1 MAISDPEF
9 QAWLQVGNTQYRN
22 ILVEAT
28 CNSGGSE
35 ITVKLSQRAF
45 NDYIACLRGG
55 LNYSESLAVD
65 GQFSLNIGDLEI
77 INPAGKFDYVL
88 DYIWTNRRIL
98 VLLGDVRW
106 ARADYRVVLDGTM
119 IRLDS
124 KDSQTLNI
132 QIADKLQRL
141 NAPLTETKLGGTGEN
156 KDAIIPFTLGEC
168 CNITPLLVDPLTR
181 TYQVHPGAINDVPE
195 ARADEFPIS
204 ITKDVANGKF
214 SATYTPIGTV
224 TCTVQGHKHLGAYSN
239 TVANLCYQVAIDG
252 GKAGTRFTDAD
263 CDLTQLTTFNT
274 AHPQPVG
281 YFNNSQDNQLTCM
294 QNLAASIG
302 AQIAISR
309 SGLMKILTLDVG
321 TPVKTIAEGLDFKEN
336 SLQIIQTLEV
346 VGSVKLGFCKNW
358 TPQARNKSIQIP
370 TKHQDLWATDWRTV
384 TRQNSTVTANYK
396 LQAVPQQ
403 EDTYLI
409 VESDAIVEADR
420 RLAFRSTQKRIY
432 QFVGLSSCLQLELG
446 QTITLKHKRFGL
458 SSGKNGV
465 IVSLSFDWFTYTVTV
480 GVLI

>member
-77 INPAGKFDYVL
+77 INPAGKYDYVL

-124 KDSQTLNI
+124 KDNQTLNI

-156 KDAIIPFTLGEC
+156 KDSIIPFTLGEC

-181 TYQVHPGAINDVPE
+181 TYQVHPGIINDIVE

-204 ITKDVANGKF
+204 ITKDLANGKF
-214 SATYTPIGTV
+214 STTYAPIGTV
-224 TCTVQGHKHLGAYSN
+224 TCTVQGHKHLGVYSN
-239 TVANLCYQVAIDG
+239 TIANLCYQIALDG
-252 GKAGTRFTDAD
+252 GKPETRFTDAD
-263 CDLTQLTTFNT
+263 CDLTQLVAFNS

-294 QNLAASIG
+294 QGLAASIG
-302 AQIAISR
+302 AQVTISR
-309 SGLMKILTLDVG
+309 AGKMRLLTLETS
-321 TPVKTIAEGLDFKEN
+321 TPVKTITNIDIKEN
-336 SLQIIQTLEV
+336 SLQIIQTLEIA
-346 VGSVKLGFCKNW
+346 GSVKLGFCKNW

-370 TKHQDLWATDWRTV
+370 AKHQDLWATEWRTV
-384 TRQNSTVTANYK
+384 TRENTTTISDHK
-396 LQAVPQQ
+396 LHSVPQQ
-403 EDTYLI
+403 EDTYLLI
-409 VESDAIVEADR
+409 ESDAIAEADR
-420 RLAFRSTQKRIY
+420 RLAFRSTQKRIF
-432 QFVGLSSCLQLELG
+432 QFVGYSSCLQLELG

-465 IVSLSFDWFTYTVTV
+465 IVSLSFDWFTYSVTV